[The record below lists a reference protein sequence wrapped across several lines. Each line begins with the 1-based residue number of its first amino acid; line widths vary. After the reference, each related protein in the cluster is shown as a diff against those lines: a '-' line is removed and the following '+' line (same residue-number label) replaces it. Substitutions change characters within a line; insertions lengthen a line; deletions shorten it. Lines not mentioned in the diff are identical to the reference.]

1 MATCASCAS
10 SSDGDRFSPRLGMKF
25 SESWLRSFVDPACH
39 GQEFSHLLTM
49 AGLEVEEE
57 ESVAPAFSRVVVAQ
71 IISADPHPNADR
83 LRLCRVAV
91 GAGDLLQIVCGAPN
105 AVANAKVPCAL
116 VGAELPGGLQ
126 IRSSQVRGV
135 ESHGMLCSARELG
148 ISDDAA
154 GLLLLDPAAPVGED
168 LRRHLDLDD
177 RLLTLKLTPN
187 RADCLSLE
195 GVAREVAA
203 LTGAP
208 ASYIEVA
215 EVAAGISSQRAI
227 VLDAPAACPRYCGR
241 VIAGVDA
248 AAATPPWMRRRLER
262 SGLRPISALVD
273 ITNYV
278 MLEVGQPLHAFD
290 NQQLAGAIHARMA
303 RAGETIRLL
312 NEQAVELQDDI
323 LLIADER
330 RPLAMAGIMGGEDT
344 GITPATTEVF
354 LEAAF
359 FAPKVIA
366 GRARRYGFVSDAAHR
381 FERGVDFA
389 ATRRALERATRLVLD
404 ICGGV
409 AGPVTDALATL
420 PQRPPVRLRPHR
432 VRKVLGLDV
441 APARIGELFRRLGL
455 SFVRDAEDFIVTPP
469 SHRFDIEIEEDLIEE
484 IVRLHG
490 YENIPAALPR
500 APLSMLPRREQ
511 ERPVARVRQLLTDCG
526 YQEVINFAFVEEAW
540 ERDLAGNEH
549 LIRLANPIASQLSV
563 MRSSLLGGLLAN
575 VATNLRRRQ
584 SRVRVFETG
593 RCFFRDPLGGP
604 VPGFRQPWRLA
615 ALAYG
620 SVLPEQWGCTTRNV
634 DYFDVKGDLE
644 LLLAPLAARFEAATH
659 PALHPGRSARVLL
672 DGQAIGCIG
681 ELHPQWQQKFELPL
695 PPVLFEIDLDP
706 VLQARLPQYVEGSR
720 QPVVIRD
727 MAVVVDHGLELQEL
741 LDALSAHRP
750 AIVNDIRLF
759 DVYVGR
765 GVEVGKK
772 SLAFRIVMQDTRKTL
787 LEAEVDAAM
796 QQLVAY
802 LRQVFAA
809 QLRV

>member
-1 MATCASCAS
+1 
-10 SSDGDRFSPRLGMKF
+10 MKF
-25 SESWLRSFVDPACH
+25 SESWLRIFLDPPGSGA
-39 GQEFSHLLTM
+39 EFSRLLTM

-71 IISADPHPNADR
+71 VISVDRHPNADR
-83 LRLCRVAV
+83 LSLCRVDV
-91 GAGDLLQIVCGAPN
+91 GAGEPLQIVCGAPN
-105 AVANAKVPCAL
+105 VAALSKIPCAL

-126 IRSSQVRGV
+126 IKLCKVRGV
-135 ESHGMLCSARELG
+135 ESFGMLCSARELG
-148 ISDDAA
+148 VSDDAS
-154 GLLLLDPAAPVGED
+154 GLMLLDAAAPVGED

-177 RLLTLKLTPN
+177 RVRTLKLTPN

-208 ASYIEVA
+208 ASFIQIEEVA
-215 EVAAGISSQRAI
+215 IGIASERAV
-227 VLDAPAACPRYCGR
+227 VLDAPVACPRYCGR

-248 AAATPPWMRRRLER
+248 TAATPSWMRRRLER

-278 MLEVGQPLHAFD
+278 MLELGQPLHAFD
-290 NQQLAGAIHARMA
+290 NRQLSGAVHARMA
-303 RAGETIRLL
+303 QAGETITLL
-312 NEQAVELQDDI
+312 NQQTVELQGDV
-323 LLIADER
+323 LLIADDR
-330 RPLAMAGIMGGEDT
+330 RPLAMAGIMGGEDS
-344 GITPATTEVF
+344 GITLATTELF

-359 FAPKVIA
+359 FAPKAIA

-389 ATRRALERATRLVLD
+389 ATRRALERATRLVID
-404 ICGGV
+404 ICGGQ
-409 AGPVTDALATL
+409 AGPVSDALASL
-420 PQRPPVRLRPHR
+420 PERPPVLLRSRR

-441 APARIGELFRRLGL
+441 SPEQIEDLFRRLGL
-455 SFVRDAEDFIVTPP
+455 QFVRDADDFVVTPP
-469 SHRFDIEIEEDLIEE
+469 SYRFDIEIEEDLIEE

-500 APLSMLPRREQ
+500 AALSMLPQSE
-511 ERPVARVRQLLTDCG
+511 ETRPVARVRQLLTDCG

-540 ERDLAGNEH
+540 ERDLAGNER

-563 MRSSLLGGLLAN
+563 MRSSLLGGLIAN
-575 VATNLRRRQ
+575 VTTNLKRRQ
-584 SRVRVFETG
+584 GRVRVFETG

-604 VPGFRQPWRLA
+604 VAGFRQPWKLA

-620 SVLPEQWGCTTRNV
+620 TALPEQWGCASRNV
-634 DYFDVKGDLE
+634 DFFDVKGDLE
-644 LLLAPLAARFEAATH
+644 LLLAPLVARFEVAAH
-659 PALHPGRSARVLL
+659 PALHPGRSARVVV
-672 DGQAIGCIG
+672 DGEPIGFIG
-681 ELHPQWQQKFELPL
+681 ELHPQWQQKYGLPL
-695 PPVLFEIDLDP
+695 APVLFQIDLDP
-706 VLQARLPQYVEGSR
+706 MRRAGLPQHVEGSR

-727 MAVVVDHGLELQEL
+727 MAIVVDHALELQQL
-741 LDALSAHRP
+741 LDALGVNRP
-750 AIVNDIRLF
+750 AIVSDIRLF

-772 SLAFRIVMQDTRKTL
+772 SLAFRIVMQDTRRTL

-802 LRQVFAA
+802 LQQAFAA